1 MSNYVP
7 PYTISNKMLELVS
20 SISEKIGKIT
30 SHKEL
35 ESKPHLRKNNR
46 IESIHSSLKIEA
58 NSLSLSEVR
67 DVINGHLVMGDQK
80 EIQEVKNAY
89 EAYEKIRE
97 INPWDIEDLKKIHGI
112 MTYRTVD
119 ESGVFRKG
127 NEGVFSGSD
136 CIFVAPPPQI
146 VSTLMEDLFSWLK
159 QSEGKIH
166 PLIMAAV
173 FHYEFVF
180 IHPFSDG
187 NGRMARLWHTVILYR
202 WRDVFEYIPLESQI
216 EKYQTEYYDAIAK
229 CHVNGNSDLFIEFM
243 LDMINKILDE
253 VTIQINKSQVGISEY
268 VKRLLDCM
276 EYDVPYTAN
285 SIMQQLGLKSK
296 ETLRK
301 NYLNPALKLNLIAM
315 TIPDK
320 PKSKNQRY
328 IKI

>member
-20 SISEKIGKIT
+20 NISEKIGKIT

-35 ESKPHLRKNNR
+35 ESKPHLRRNNR

-67 DVINGHLVMGDQK
+67 DVINGHLVLGDQK

-89 EAYEKIRE
+89 AAYEKIQE
-97 INPWDIEDLKKIHGI
+97 INPWDIDDLKKIHGI

-127 NEGVFSGSD
+127 NEGVFSGSE
-136 CIFVAPPPQI
+136 CIFVAPPPQM

-187 NGRMARLWHTVILYR
+187 NGRMARLWHSVILYR
-202 WRDVFEYIPLESQI
+202 WRNVFEYIPLESQI
-216 EKYQTEYYDAIAK
+216 EKFQTEYYDAIAK

-285 SIMQQLGLKSK
+285 DIMKQLGLRSK

-301 NYLNPALKLNLIAM
+301 NYINPALELNLIAM

-328 IKI
+328 IKQ

>member
-1 MSNYVP
+1 M
-7 PYTISNKMLELVS
+7 
-20 SISEKIGKIT
+20 
-30 SHKEL
+30 
-35 ESKPHLRKNNR
+35 
-46 IESIHSSLKIEA
+46 KIEA

-67 DVINGHLVMGDQK
+67 DVINGHLVLGDQK

-97 INPWDIEDLKKIHGI
+97 INPWKIEDLKKIHGI
-112 MTYRTVD
+112 MTYKTVG
-119 ESGVFRKG
+119 ESGVFRTG
-127 NEGVFSGSD
+127 NEGVFSENE
-136 CIFVAPPPQI
+136 CIFVAPPPQM
-146 VSTLMEDLFSWLK
+146 VPTLMEDLFSWLK

-202 WRDVFEYIPLESQI
+202 WRTVFEYIPLESQI
-216 EKYQTEYYDAIAK
+216 EKFQTEYYDAIAK

-285 SIMQQLGLKSK
+285 GIMEQLGLKSK

-328 IKI
+328 IKQ

>member
-146 VSTLMEDLFSWLK
+146 VPTLMENLFSWLK